1 MQYTLGLDIGIT
13 SVGWAVLNN
22 DDERIEDLGVRTFQG
37 AENPKD
43 GTSLNTPRR
52 MARGLR
58 RRLRRRSHR
67 MKRLVHLF
75 ERRGLITEAQFEDF
89 FARKFILTPYDLR
102 SVALERL
109 VSAEEWLRII
119 YHVTKH
125 RGFKSNRKSETASGE
140 GGEIRKNIER
150 NQAELKAQGY
160 RTIGEMLSKDVRFAD
175 NKRNKAGS
183 YLNTIARVM
192 QEDELKILFAM
203 QRQFGNLFA
212 DEKFEADCL
221 IVFNSQRHYAE
232 GNQVLKMVG
241 TCTFEEGE
249 LRAPKAAYS
258 AERFTL
264 LQKINNLRLVLSG
277 VRIELTEE
285 QKANCVDLAY
295 KQSKLTYK
303 QMRIKLQIASEYKF
317 NGLRYSGKNGDEDP
331 EGATFVELKNWHMIR
346 KTLEKYS
353 KTYWLNI
360 STQPELLDNIA
371 CALTYYKADDQVS
384 RELAAIGIEAP
395 AIDELLN
402 ISCDKVMHLSLKAIR
417 KILTYLE
424 QNIRYDVACEQV
436 GYCHYQP
443 KAITAQS
450 LLPVVERADITNP
463 VVFRAVTQTRKVVN
477 AIIRKYGKPE
487 FVNIELARD
496 LGKPKL
502 ERDKIKKGQDEYR
515 KFKEDTARSF
525 KEHFAREPHGD
536 QLLKWRLWRE
546 QGSGYCA
553 YSQRY
558 LEPLRL
564 FDDGYTQIDHIIP
577 FSRCLDDGMA
587 NKVLVTVEENQL
599 KGNSTPYEYFGSNEN
614 RWHRYEEWVNST
626 IRSWTKRQ
634 KLLRK
639 EYDRSTAEEM
649 KERHLNDTRYICRF
663 MKNFIEH
670 NLQFS
675 DSDKIKRVRTINGQM
690 TAFLRTK
697 WKFHKVRA
705 EGDLHHALDAA
716 VVAGA
721 SDKLVRRLT
730 MFSKANE
737 LYHYKYKR
745 LIHIDEHYI
754 DPDTGEILDSGIYQ
768 NIDTKYFPKPW
779 EHFCEE
785 LKARMSVDPT
795 RAINANSFVKSK
807 YDGVC
812 SEIKPIFVS
821 RMPKHKI
828 GGTAHKETVRSAKKL
843 VERITSLRTEIKK
856 ICIKKRKGF
865 ELLENMAG
873 KERDYQL
880 YDALKNR
887 LELFGDKAENAF
899 AEPFYKPTNDG
910 SRGPIVRSIKIERKG
925 GEGGVLINNGI
936 ADNAPMIRVDVF
948 EKAGKFYLVP
958 IYVADRVKQILP
970 NKAIVQGKSRNEW
983 PEMDDSYRFKFSLFS
998 NDLVRVLA
1006 GGKETFGYYKS
1017 TDSSNGSIAVDA
1029 HDNNPKLCARG
1040 LGVKLAKEFEK
1051 YQVDVLGNYFPVRGE
1066 KRCELA

>member
-1 MQYTLGLDIGIT
+1 MKYTLGLDIGIT

-22 DDERIEDLGVRTFQG
+22 EDERIEDLGVRTFQG

-43 GTSLNTPRR
+43 GSSLNTPRR

-67 MKRLVHLF
+67 MKRLLHLF
-75 ERRGLITEAQFEDF
+75 ERRGLVTEVRSADF
-89 FARKFILTPYDLR
+89 FARNFILTPYDLR
-102 SVALERL
+102 AAALERL
-109 VSAEEWLRII
+109 VSADEWIRII

-140 GGEIRKNIER
+140 GGEILKNIER
-150 NQAELKAQGY
+150 NQAELEAQGY
-160 RTIGEMLSKDVRFAD
+160 RTIGEMLAKDTRFVE

-192 QEDELKILFAM
+192 QEDELKILFSM

-232 GNQVLKMVG
+232 GNQVLKMIG

-258 AERFTL
+258 SERFML

-277 VRIELTEE
+277 VRIELTDN
-285 QKANCVDLAY
+285 QKAVCVDLAY

-303 QMRIKLQIASEYKF
+303 QIRTNLQITSEYKF

-331 EGATFVELKNWHMIR
+331 EGATFVEMKNWHMIR
-346 KTLEKYS
+346 KALERYS

-360 STQPELLDNIA
+360 STKPELLDGIA
-371 CALTYYKADDQVS
+371 CALTYYKADDEVS
-384 RELAAIGIEAP
+384 RELAAIAIEAP

-417 KILTYLE
+417 KILPYLE
-424 QNIRYDVACEQV
+424 QNIRYDEACEQA

-443 KAITAQS
+443 KTITAQS

-463 VVFRAVTQTRKVVN
+463 VVYRAITQTRKVVN
-477 AIIRKYGKPE
+477 AIVRKYGKPD

-525 KEHFAREPHGD
+525 KEHFAREPRGD
-536 QLLKWRLWRE
+536 ELSKWRLWRE
-546 QGSGYCA
+546 QGGFCA

-558 LEPLRL
+558 LDPLKL
-564 FDDGYTQIDHIIP
+564 FDVGYSQIDHIIP
-577 FSRCLDDGMA
+577 YSRCLDDGMA
-587 NKVLVTVEENQL
+587 NKVLVAGEENQL

-614 RWHRYEEWVNST
+614 RWHSYEEWVNST

-639 EYDRSTAEEM
+639 EYDRTAAEEM

-670 NLQFS
+670 NLQFAE
-675 DSDKIKRVRTINGQM
+675 SDKIKRVRTINGQM
-690 TAFLRTK
+690 TAFLRAK
-697 WKFHKVRA
+697 WGLTKVRA

-737 LYHYKYKR
+737 LYHYKFKR

-754 DPDTGEILDSGIYQ
+754 DPDTGEILDSGLYQ
-768 NIDTKYFPKPW
+768 NIDTKHFPEPW
-779 EHFCEE
+779 EHFREE
-785 LKARMSVDPT
+785 LKARLLANPT
-795 RAINANSFVKSK
+795 EAINANNYVKLK
-807 YDGVC
+807 YDGIDA
-812 SEIKPIFVS
+812 EIKPIFVS

-828 GGTAHKETVRSAKKL
+828 GGTAHLETVRSANQLDSGKT
-843 VERITSLRTEIKK
+843 IARTDI
-856 ICIKKRKGF
+856 RKVT
-865 ELLENMAG
+865 LKTLDNMVG
-873 KERDYQL
+873 KERDVKL
-880 YDALKNR
+880 YVALRSR
-887 LELFGDKAENAF
+887 LELFGDKPDKAF

-925 GEGGVLINNGI
+925 GDGGVLINNGI
-936 ADNAPMIRVDVF
+936 ADNASMIRVDVF
-948 EKAGKFYLVP
+948 EKVGKFYLVP
-958 IYVADRVKQILP
+958 IYVADRVKKQLP
-970 NKAIVQGKSRNEW
+970 SSAIAQGKTRNEW
-983 PEMDDSYRFKFSLFS
+983 PEMDETYNFKFSLFS
-998 NDLVRVLA
+998 NDLVRVVA
-1006 GGKETFGYYKS
+1006 GGKETFGYYKTTHS
-1017 TDSSNGSIAVDA
+1017 GTGAINVEA
-1029 HDNNPKLCARG
+1029 HDNNPDMRVEG
-1040 LGVKLAKEFEK
+1040 MGVKLAKEFEK